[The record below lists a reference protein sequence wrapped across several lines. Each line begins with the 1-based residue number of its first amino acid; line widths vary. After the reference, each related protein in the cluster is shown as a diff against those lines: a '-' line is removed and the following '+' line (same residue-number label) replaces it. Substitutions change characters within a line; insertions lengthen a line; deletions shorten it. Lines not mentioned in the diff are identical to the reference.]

1 MEECGQKTRRKPLAD
16 DKLKTV
22 ANKVEGVAE
31 DAKGRIKDAAGGL
44 TGDLGL
50 QAEGKVDQFSGMA
63 QQEFADLYEEGEGV
77 VEKAVTFVRD
87 KPLLSLGIVSVF
99 GLLIG
104 WLVFPRGKRS

>member
-1 MEECGQKTRRKPLAD
+1 MAD

-31 DAKGRIKDAAGGL
+31 DAKGRIKDAAGGV

-50 QAEGKVDQFSGMA
+50 QAEGKFDQFSGMA